1 MCKAFVCVTITVTCR
16 ETSKLLE
23 VLNMDFSGK
32 VASGTNIVAAD
43 YCVKLLFLLRGK
55 NINWADSTQ
64 LVLPLHI
71 TVCEMCLCLKKR
83 S

>member
-1 MCKAFVCVTITVTCR
+1 MCKAFVCVTITMTR
-16 ETSKLLE
+16 SKLLE

-83 S
+83 L